1 MDILFIGDSIIEG
14 SIGVNFLPIIAR
26 EKPELNLLNYGLN
39 GDTLPG
45 IRMRLLQI
53 LRQGQQFDC
62 ILMEGGHNDLL
73 MSSWM
78 HEGDGQVEQLAQLLE
93 KTIREVK
100 AVHKGQLV
108 LATLSCLGEDL
119 ESEPNR
125 QRRILNQAIIELG
138 KKHQCKIADVGKAF
152 DEELRVKDE
161 EDDFLH
167 LTIDGVHINKKG
179 AALYAGEII
188 KCLP

>member
-14 SIGVNFLPIIAR
+14 SIGVNFLAIIAR

-53 LRQGQQFDC
+53 LRQGHQFAA
-62 ILMEGGHNDLL
+62 IVIEGGHNDLL

-78 HEGDGQVEQLAQLLE
+78 YSENEQAAGLAKHLE
-93 KTIREVK
+93 ETIRQVK
-100 AVHKGQLV
+100 RWHHGDLV

-119 ESEPNR
+119 DSEANR
-125 QRRILNQAIIELG
+125 QRRLLNKAIVELG
-138 KKHQCKIADVGKAF
+138 KKYGCKIADVGKAF
-152 DEELRVKDE
+152 DEELQGKGGENDY
-161 EDDFLH
+161 LY

-179 AALYAGEII
+179 AALYAQEIL